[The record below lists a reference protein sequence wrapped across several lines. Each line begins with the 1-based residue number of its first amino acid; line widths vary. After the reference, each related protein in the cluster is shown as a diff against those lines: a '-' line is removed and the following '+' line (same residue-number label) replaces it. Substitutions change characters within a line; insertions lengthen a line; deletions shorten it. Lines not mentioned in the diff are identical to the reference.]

1 MLLTL
6 KFYCVSFT
14 PERLNMS
21 EEVNDEVPQE
31 VSQEPGEE
39 KMEVPEIGDIG
50 LRLKQIEE
58 EAQKIRDMQNNVE
71 RFDPSTGSSNPQ
83 LNLSIEEKQAK
94 DIRSVFVGNVDYSAT
109 PEQLEEHFRGCGAIE
124 RVTIL
129 ADKFSGNPKGFAY
142 IEFTEV
148 EGKQHAMA
156 LNESLFLGRQI
167 KVTEKRTNKPGISTT
182 NRPPRGRGRVRT
194 VVRYV
199 YPGFRGARGRAP
211 RRGRGFQP
219 Y

>member
-1 MLLTL
+1 
-6 KFYCVSFT
+6 
-14 PERLNMS
+14 MS
-21 EEVNDEVPQE
+21 EELKEE
-31 VSQEPGEE
+31 VSLDSEE
-39 KMEVPEIGDIG
+39 KEVKMDVPEIGDIG

-58 EAQKIRDMQNNVE
+58 EAQKIRDLQNSTE
-71 RFDPSTGSSNPQ
+71 RFDPAATAGSNPQ
-83 LNLSIEEKQAK
+83 LNLSLEEKQAK

-109 PEQLEEHFRGCGAIE
+109 PENLEEHFRGCGPIE

-148 EGKQHAMA
+148 DGKQNALA

-194 VVRYV
+194 VVR
-199 YPGFRGARGRAP
+199 
-211 RRGRGFQP
+211 RGRGFQP